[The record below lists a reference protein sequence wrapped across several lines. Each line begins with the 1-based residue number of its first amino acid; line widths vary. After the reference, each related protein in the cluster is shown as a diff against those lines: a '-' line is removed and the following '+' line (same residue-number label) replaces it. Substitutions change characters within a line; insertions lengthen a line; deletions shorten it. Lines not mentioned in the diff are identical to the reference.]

1 MMKVEQ
7 VIPIISAVGV
17 GAIISTILTFIQAN
31 KRNNLDFVTKERSE
45 WRKSMKDILVDLNS
59 VSADEQKLAISRLKT
74 QINPYGKN
82 REVKNSKMY
91 FMNDGHI
98 WDLLNN
104 ETDKIDFDKL
114 SLYVNLL
121 LKYDWERS
129 KREIRIKPSTFFD
142 KLLYVTLLL
151 ASFYTCILAF
161 KSSWIYVILSI
172 ISMFLIIFQPTITKA
187 IKVNPPKNE
196 NELAVIF
203 TLLYAFPYIITV
215 ILLATTFNL
224 LKISFG
230 IVAFV
235 GLLVYEI
242 YFLNSLVSIEN
253 DYIREVERHVLKNQE
268 PKERVRLSNTINLL
282 ENRIYNQ
289 SFDSS
294 SLLFLQKK
302 RKKLLRKLIRQKKP
316 NFLLHPKLYLQYR
329 NNKKRIAKIVKKL
342 IK

>member
-1 MMKVEQ
+1 MMTVKQ
-7 VIPIISAVGV
+7 VISIISAVGV

-31 KRNNLDFVTKERSE
+31 KRNNLDFITKERSE
-45 WRKSMKDILVDLNS
+45 WRRKLKQILIDLRDESKREPAIIQLKS
-59 VSADEQKLAISRLKT
+59 
-74 QINPYGKN
+74 QINPYGRNMDFKGT
-82 REVKNSKMY
+82 RMY
-91 FMNDGHI
+91 FMKDGHI

-129 KREIRIKPSTFFD
+129 KREIRITLSTFFD

-151 ASFYTCILAF
+151 ASFYTFILAF

-172 ISMFLIIFQPTITKA
+172 ISIFLIFFQPKITKA
-187 IKVNPPKNE
+187 ILKNE
-196 NELAVIF
+196 NELAWIF
-203 TLLYAFPYIITV
+203 TLLYVFPYIII

-235 GLLVYEI
+235 GLLAYKI

-253 DYIREVERHVLKNQE
+253 DYIKEVERHVLKNQE
-268 PKERVRLSNTINLL
+268 PKECVRLSNTINLL
-282 ENRIYNQ
+282 ENRI
-289 SFDSS
+289 FDSS
-294 SLLFLQKK
+294 LLLFLQKK